1 MRRWAEAAADSS
13 CRGATRPG
21 RPASPGLSHG
31 DLREQQH
38 RPGLLQP
45 HRRSHDDRGLPFPG
59 ESSGLLGAGGGSRGR
74 RPRGSRRHRAPGA
87 GRVLGP
93 GLRGAG
99 AAGGWGPAGWV
110 GRFATEGRQH
120 SGGLGPGHLGEP

>member
-59 ESSGLLGAGGGSRGR
+59 ETSGLLRAEGVGGEPGAAAEREQKAPRSGSRAG
-74 RPRGSRRHRAPGA
+74 PR
-87 GRVLGP
+87 
-93 GLRGAG
+93 AG

-120 SGGLGPGHLGEP
+120 SGGLGSGHLGEQ